1 MFQGNKEQKSSY
13 TALLTKCSMSSL
25 QNLCLFVLC
34 YCVCLPS
41 GLVYIFNI
49 QAEIDASEDTHVTM
63 TMGLKKKEK
72 EKDR

>member
-25 QNLCLFVLC
+25 RNIGLFVLC

-41 GLVYIFNI
+41 GLVYICNI
-49 QAEIDASEDTHVTM
+49 QVETDTSEDTHDTM
-63 TMGLKKKEK
+63 TM
-72 EKDR
+72 D